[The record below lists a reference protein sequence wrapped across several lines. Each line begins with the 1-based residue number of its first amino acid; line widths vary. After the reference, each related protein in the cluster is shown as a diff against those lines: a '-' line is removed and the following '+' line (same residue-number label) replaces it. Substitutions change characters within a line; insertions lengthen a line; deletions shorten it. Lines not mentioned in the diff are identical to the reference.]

1 MICPSR
7 KALFGVDTKNTS
19 IRGAME
25 QLPSYETSK
34 CNMDFEQFPIG
45 DSNQLIFQ
53 YGFRWPALKFC
64 HAVFC
69 FGKY

>member
-19 IRGAME
+19 IRGGME

-34 CNMDFEQFPIG
+34 CNMDFEG
-45 DSNQLIFQ
+45 E
-53 YGFRWPALKFC
+53 
-64 HAVFC
+64 AVAC
-69 FGKY
+69 SGLDLCRL